1 VNIVSL
7 DWIFIPQHDYTNVLG
22 QKAALIKTLEK
33 NKKSF
38 SNLKKLPYK
47 RKKFKINK

>member
-7 DWIFIPQHDYTNVLG
+7 YWIFIPQHDYTNVLG

-33 NKKSF
+33 KMFLCSKKTAMQENKG
-38 SNLKKLPYK
+38 
-47 RKKFKINK
+47 